1 METSRTP
8 SLLSKRGT
16 SSSQETGES
25 LQRIKEIEENDA
37 QTLQA
42 FQLQQQIAK
51 ELQSEV
57 ARAQQAEAKAR
68 EELERRLAEQEKQHR
83 VEVEAV
89 QKRYDVLKQQAARH
103 L

>member
-1 METSRTP
+1 M
-8 SLLSKRGT
+8 KA
-16 SSSQETGES
+16 
-25 LQRIKEIEENDA
+25 LQKVK
-37 QTLQA
+37 
-42 FQLQQQIAK
+42 LQQQFVQ

-57 ARAQQAEAKAR
+57 ARAQQAEAKAQ

-89 QKRYDVLKQQAARH
+89 RKRYDVLKQQAARH